1 MYSLPEDG
9 YYWLRVCDVAIV
21 MGMLDYMCVQSFMT
35 THMTNNNLQAKTLT
49 TSLHCLRLF
58 VVVYKLVN
66 VIFRFG
72 MTWLTHVPS
81 YITAQHI
88 ITKL

>member
-1 MYSLPEDG
+1 MTM
-9 YYWLRVCDVAIV
+9 I
-21 MGMLDYMCVQSFMT
+21 MLDYMCVQNFMT
-35 THMTNNNLQAKTLT
+35 THMTNNNLQAKTLI

-66 VIFRFG
+66 VIFKFG
-72 MTWLTHVPS
+72 MTWLTHVLS
-81 YITAQHI
+81 YITGQHI